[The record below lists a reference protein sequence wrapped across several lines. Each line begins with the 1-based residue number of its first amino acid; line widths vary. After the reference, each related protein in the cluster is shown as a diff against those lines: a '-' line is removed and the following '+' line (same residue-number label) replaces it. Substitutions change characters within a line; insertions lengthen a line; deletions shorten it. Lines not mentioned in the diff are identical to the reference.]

1 MRTGLESSRSLY
13 LDNLLFANKLIIK
26 RSEIHR
32 WGVFAREPIKKYEII
47 EEFPYFKVPMDEITN
62 TQICL
67 DYSYK
72 FDDDYHVIGMGFC
85 GMYNHSFNPNVE
97 YEIDK
102 VNEVMRHYAIHDIN
116 IDNELT
122 LNYGEENVSHFENLR

>member
-47 EEFPYFKVPMDEITN
+47 EEFPYFKVPMDEIIS

-116 IDNELT
+116 IDDELT